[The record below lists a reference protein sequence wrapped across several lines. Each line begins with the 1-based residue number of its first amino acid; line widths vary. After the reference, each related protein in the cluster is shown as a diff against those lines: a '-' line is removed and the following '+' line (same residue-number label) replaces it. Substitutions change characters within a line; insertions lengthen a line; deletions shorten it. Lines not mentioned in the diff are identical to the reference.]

1 MNTTREQDVLRDMPS
16 ACNVRDKWSPVSLN
30 MTPAATYHPGVITAE
45 DPQRTQPVARPE
57 PTRLTPA
64 PRPRTGWR
72 LMRLRT
78 AGLIVAG
85 TFAAA
90 IAVGTT
96 LTDEPSVI
104 PSVVSTTAPEASTP
118 TTAPGPRH
126 ATTTVA
132 PSAEQPGTQ
141 QPRTEGS
148 APRARTDGATAPRS
162 SGTATAPAEPA
173 PTAAA
178 SAAPRV
184 EAPATTEPAPTT
196 TVPRTT
202 TTRPNVPST
211 TSPTIV
217 PL

>member
-30 MTPAATYHPGVITAE
+30 MTLTATYHPGVITAE

-90 IAVGTT
+90 IAIGTT
-96 LTDEPSVI
+96 LTDKPSVI
-104 PSVVSTTAPEASTP
+104 PPVASTTTPEAITP
-118 TTAPGPRH
+118 TTASSPRH

-132 PSAEQPGTQ
+132 PGAGHTGTQ

-148 APRARTDGATAPRS
+148 APRARTNSATPPPS
-162 SGTATAPAEPA
+162 SGTATPPAEPA

-178 SAAPRV
+178 PVAPRA
-184 EAPATTEPAPTT
+184 ETPATTQPAPAT
-196 TVPRTT
+196 TVPRTA
-202 TTRPNVPST
+202 TTRPDVPST
-211 TSPTIV
+211 TSPTID
-217 PL
+217 PF